1 MAELLTDPD
10 PGAAADAIVPS
21 AWSNRVHLLPASSR
35 LAVHDGVSPT
45 LAELQRLATVLDG
58 VAERYH
64 AILIDCGP
72 HLGALTMSALTA
84 ADGALVVVDPSEF
97 GLRGIAPAVTLVN
110 TMAAQTNPRLE
121 MGGIVVNKMTAH
133 HVENERQYSRADE
146 LAGWVPVWRPAIPER
161 IVVYR
166 AAAERRP
173 VHAFGPKATDVT
185 DAFDHLWLR
194 TGASC
199 AATCRCRGS
208 TTSACS
214 SPPAPRARRPALT
227 GAAGREF
234 WAWIVRTPE
243 FWTDHAQF
251 ASAARIRDRGASSR
265 RGHRRPAPPPPPR
278 GGGCRHPRWP
288 LASRGPAGRR
298 SPRRSTRSARVARA
312 QCRCA
317 DHAPAG

>member
-1 MAELLTDPD
+1 MGSTVALVNQKGGVGKTTVALGLASAAWAAEEQVLVVDLDPLGAATWHLGRDPDATTLSVAELLARPD
-10 PGAAADAIVPS
+10 RGTALDAIVPS
-21 AWSNRVHLLPASSR
+21 AWSSRVHVLPAAAR
-35 LAVHDGVSPT
+35 LAAHDGVSPT
-45 LAELQRLATVLDG
+45 RAELQRLATVLDG
-58 VAERYH
+58 VADGYH
-64 AILIDCGP
+64 AILIDCAP

-161 IVVYR
+161 IVVHR

-194 TGASC
+194 TRRLLRRNLPVSRLDDD
-199 AATCRCRGS
+199 ATLEPSG
-208 TTSACS
+208 
-214 SPPAPRARRPALT
+214 
-227 GAAGREF
+227 
-234 WAWIVRTPE
+234 
-243 FWTDHAQF
+243 
-251 ASAARIRDRGASSR
+251 
-265 RGHRRPAPPPPPR
+265 
-278 GGGCRHPRWP
+278 
-288 LASRGPAGRR
+288 
-298 SPRRSTRSARVARA
+298 VA
-312 QCRCA
+312 
-317 DHAPAG
+317 DS

>member
-1 MAELLTDPD
+1 MGSTVALINQKGGVGKTTVALGLASAAWAAEEQVLVVDLDPLGAATWHLGCDPDATKVSVAELLTRPD
-10 PGAAADAIVPS
+10 PGAAADAIVRS
-21 AWSNRVHLLPASSR
+21 AWSSRVHLLPASSR
-35 LAVHDGVSPT
+35 LAAHDGVSPT

-64 AILIDCGP
+64 AILLDCGP

-194 TGASC
+194 T
-199 AATCRCRGS
+199 
-208 TTSACS
+208 
-214 SPPAPRARRPALT
+214 RRLL
-227 GAAGREF
+227 
-234 WAWIVRTPE
+234 
-243 FWTDHAQF
+243 
-251 ASAARIRDRGASSR
+251 R
-265 RGHRRPAPPPPPR
+265 RNLP
-278 GGGCRHPRWP
+278 
-288 LASRGPAGRR
+288 
-298 SPRRSTRSARVARA
+298 V
-312 QCRCA
+312 
-317 DHAPAG
+317 